1 MRRDSLAMKLKMQR
15 VKVKLLHECWGCH
28 AVGLKP
34 GVLETH
40 LGDYGW
46 RDVLGKQYQELALS
60 IEGLC
65 AACAAATVPAS
76 QE

>member
-1 MRRDSLAMKLKMQR
+1 MSKGTTRQGGFSIKRGPMA
-15 VKVKLLHECWGCH
+15 
-28 AVGLKP
+28 A
-34 GVLETH
+34 
-40 LGDYGW
+40 
-46 RDVLGKQYQELALS
+46 DVLGKQYQELALS